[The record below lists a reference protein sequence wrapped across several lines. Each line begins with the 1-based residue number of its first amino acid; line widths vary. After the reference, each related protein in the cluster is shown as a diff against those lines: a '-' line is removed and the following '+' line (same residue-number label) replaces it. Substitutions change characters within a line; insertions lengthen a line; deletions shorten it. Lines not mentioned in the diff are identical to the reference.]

1 MQITKANVSVY
12 EIELDLS
19 RWDTI
24 NSAELPGFPEALVAA
39 LPSIESHHCM
49 VGTKGGF
56 IEELKK
62 GTNLA
67 HVIEHILLE
76 LLHLADPDKQVYSGW
91 TRQVNSHIFTIHFG
105 APDFLTGRLAA
116 ILSVEMVKKII
127 NGEKVSLHRYIQ
139 LLKDPLQYFT
149 QDEKVRDILA
159 NIIEPPSTFDGFEVA
174 LQKGEV
180 AELTEQQKKEI
191 CETIQEIRRYLPNV
205 DELWQKSFVEYGG
218 EYAKKLLDKLRLFN
232 LDQYNPVIEGKEV
245 ECYFAGL
252 RKVAQ
257 LAASY
262 RIPRHF
268 TLYSIWL
275 YRSQLLK
282 LLGQHYQ
289 KQPDKL
295 YHVTRNF
302 ETFYQNVMQS
312 VVAASSRFVLPTAES
327 GNELKAFREKA
338 EQQPLILLVDD
349 DAMIRRMTG
358 DMLEMEGYRVLE
370 AASGKEAVQL
380 FIENS
385 DHISLVMLDL
395 LLPDLGGMDVFNRIR
410 KIRPDTK
417 VIFVSGYPVDVEEVQ
432 KEGSQFLFLKK
443 PFEFKRLF
451 GLLRELLPV
460 SKGEQVKSNRKPV

>member
-49 VGTKGGF
+49 VGSKGGF

-76 LLHLADPDKQVYSGW
+76 LLHLSDPDKQVYSGW

-139 LLKDPLQYFT
+139 LLKDPIQYFT

-159 NIIEPPSTFDGFEVA
+159 NIIEPPSSFDGFEIA
-174 LQKGEV
+174 IEKGETV
-180 AELTEQQKKEI
+180 ELTEQQKEEI
-191 CETIQEIRRYLPNV
+191 CDTVKEIRRYLPNV

-218 EYAKKLLDKLRLFN
+218 EFARKLIDKLRLFN
-232 LDQYNPVIEGKEV
+232 LDQYAPVTKGKEV
-245 ECYFAGL
+245 ECYFYGI

-257 LAASY
+257 LAAAY

-289 KQPDKL
+289 EQPDKL

-302 ETFYQNVMQS
+302 ETFYQNVMKAVIS
-312 VVAASSRFVLPTAES
+312 ASTRFVLPSPES
-327 GNELKAFREKA
+327 DNELKAFREKA
-338 EQQPLILLVDD
+338 EATPLILMVDD

-380 FIENS
+380 FIEYS
-385 DHISLVMLDL
+385 DQISLVMLDL

-410 KIRPDTK
+410 KIRPDIQ
-417 VIFVSGYPVDVEEVQ
+417 VIFVSGYPVEMEEVEKQ
-432 KEGSQFLFLKK
+432 GSQFHFLKK
-443 PFEFKRLF
+443 PFEFKSLF
-451 GLLRELLPV
+451 SLLRDLLPV
-460 SKGEQVKSNRKPV
+460 KPGGQVKPQ